1 MENGPRSLKYPLTYS
16 IGVIT
21 MKYSIALMLTLTT
34 SVLAYAQ
41 TAPPAKEAMCRAC
54 HGQAGAAQ

>member
-1 MENGPRSLKYPLTYS
+1 
-16 IGVIT
+16 